1 MLPSPSSV
9 SASSSIVHRVVHYAS
24 FLSSTDPV
32 HFYRIA
38 TFRLDQNFEVLSF
51 GPFKMAPP
59 GPFYIMARK
68 YPRQR
73 DLLEPYIARVSNVD
87 GSKVKEKQG
96 QYEPFKGVKGNQTQ
110 GRSSLDAVCGGISP
124 NSVP

>member
-32 HFYRIA
+32 PFYRIA
-38 TFRLDQNFEVLSF
+38 TFRFDQNFEVLSF
-51 GPFKMAPP
+51 GPFKMAPS

-68 YPRQR
+68 YPSAS
-73 DLLEPYIARVSNVD
+73 EIY
-87 GSKVKEKQG
+87 
-96 QYEPFKGVKGNQTQ
+96 
-110 GRSSLDAVCGGISP
+110 SSLISREYQMLMDP
-124 NSVP
+124 KLRRNKDSMSRSKA